1 MPRLTTPLPIS
12 NAPAR
17 SETSP
22 IFMPPLP
29 GSAEAEAVE
38 LAVMLALEVALIMLA
53 LALALMLAL
62 ELALIML
69 EL

>member
-38 LAVMLALEVALIMLA
+38 LALMLALEVALMLA